1 MKFYDQLNAIHP
13 ALVLM
18 FDRFLYA
25 NTDQM
30 VEGYNGGQWQDVGLG
45 VNLYALQVPSDDSGR
60 VRLTNA
66 NNYSDT
72 RTDARSAGVA
82 LTILSLNQLLW
93 WVSEKGNDALTEK
106 VHKLWEKVQNA
117 SRSPKNQLDVP
128 SIIAFCD

>member
-18 FDRFLYA
+18 FDRFLLSNA
-25 NTDQM
+25 DQM

-60 VRLTNA
+60 VRLTNG
-66 NNYSDT
+66 NNYCDV

-93 WVSEKGNDALTEK
+93 WVSEKGNDALTQK
-106 VHKLWEKVQNA
+106 VNRLWEKVQNA
-117 SRSPKNQLDVP
+117 SRSKKNQLDVP
-128 SIIAFCD
+128 SILAFCD